1 MCNLST
7 SSAITVSQERANSWS
22 RRLADYVELTKPRI
36 MVMVLVTVAIS
47 GVVATWGEPD
57 VVRLL
62 NAVIATGFV
71 AASASVMNQWL
82 ERGTD
87 AMMPRT
93 ANRPLPA
100 GRLGSTEV
108 FCFGLVTAIA
118 GLGYLWLACG
128 LLAMFFA
135 ALTWFLY
142 VCVYTPLKTR
152 SWLNTAVGAV
162 PGALPVL
169 IGWVG
174 VGAELDARAWCIYAL
189 VFLWQFP
196 HFMAIAWLYRK
207 QYAEAGMPMLPV
219 VEPTGLQAG
228 LQSVIGALL
237 LLAVSLVPWFLVPT
251 ASAIYLIAAFI
262 LGAGMFI
269 ASVRFCV
276 SRNDSTARTLLR
288 ASLIY
293 LPIQLTFVTVLNL
306 ALI

>member
-7 SSAITVSQERANSWS
+7 SSAITVSHERANSWS

-135 ALTWFLY
+135 EAVHNWLTNY
-142 VCVYTPLKTR
+142 D
-152 SWLNTAVGAV
+152 
-162 PGALPVL
+162 
-169 IGWVG
+169 
-174 VGAELDARAWCIYAL
+174 AEIFFWIEFFD
-189 VFLWQFP
+189 
-196 HFMAIAWLYRK
+196 
-207 QYAEAGMPMLPV
+207 
-219 VEPTGLQAG
+219 
-228 LQSVIGALL
+228 
-237 LLAVSLVPWFLVPT
+237 
-251 ASAIYLIAAFI
+251 AIYKYI
-262 LGAGMFI
+262 LYGMLSKEPLVVFK
-269 ASVRFCV
+269 
-276 SRNDSTARTLLR
+276 NPMH
-288 ASLIY
+288 IY
-293 LPIQLTFVTVLNL
+293 
-306 ALI
+306 